1 MLKPNK
7 LANNNFLSS
16 LDLSTDEVLHIL
28 DLANNFKNKKLN
40 IDLGN
45 KVLGLIFDKSSTRT
59 RVSFQVA
66 MTRLGGTTID
76 LNPTTSQIGRG
87 EPIKDTARVL
97 SRYCDVIAIRTFD
110 HSDLE
115 EYAKWSTKPVI
126 NALTDLEHPCQALA
140 DFMTIKEEFL
150 DFKDVVLTFIGD
162 GNNVANSLILCGA
175 LLGVEVRIACP
186 KGYEPNSLLIDKAY
200 EIYKNKNLLKITNDP
215 NTAVL
220 GANVLYTDVWSSM
233 GEENQKEEKD
243 KYLPSFFISQILD
256 VVTLEKLKFSKADIA
271 KTKLLRKWH
280 LFLKN
285 KNIAQLD
292 EFDRFKLH
300 QELEMFLPS
309 FIFYLP
315 QNSQLDWLH
324 KWRDN
329 DDKLFHPSNL
339 VNGDLIKKNLEIKD
353 GPILGELLQY
363 LSQELAYKRLNNF
376 DEAIYKAK
384 QWIEQNAPKCD

>member
-1 MLKPNK
+1 MPKPNK
-7 LANNNFLSS
+7 LVNKNFLSS
-16 LDLSTDEVLHIL
+16 LDLSTEEIINIL
-28 DLANNFKNKKLN
+28 DLAEKFKNKVTN
-40 IDLGN
+40 IELKN

-110 HSDLE
+110 HLDLE

-140 DFMTIKEEFL
+140 DFLTIKEEFL

-186 KGYEPNSLLIDKAY
+186 KGYEPRPFIIDRARK
-200 EIYKNKNLLKITNDP
+200 IYKDNSLLKITNDP
-215 NTAVL
+215 IKAVV

-243 KYLPSFFISQILD
+243 RNFSGFMIDCNL
-256 VVTLEKLKFSKADIA
+256 LERAD
-271 KTKLLRKWH
+271 K
-280 LFLKN
+280 
-285 KNIAQLD
+285 
-292 EFDRFKLH
+292 
-300 QELEMFLPS
+300 
-309 FIFYLP
+309 
-315 QNSQLDWLH
+315 
-324 KWRDN
+324 
-329 DDKLFHPSNL
+329 
-339 VNGDLIKKNLEIKD
+339 
-353 GPILGELLQY
+353 
-363 LSQELAYKRLNNF
+363 
-376 DEAIYKAK
+376 EAIVLHCLPAYRDKEITDAV
-384 QWIEQNAPKCD
+384 IESKKSRIFQQAENRMHAQQALLACLLS

>member
-1 MLKPNK
+1 MIRPNR
-7 LANNNFLSS
+7 LAKNNFLSI
-16 LDLSTDEVLHIL
+16 LDVSVEEVSHIL
-28 DLANNFKNKKLN
+28 ELAKKFKNNDLN
-40 IDLGN
+40 IELKYN
-45 KVLGLIFDKSSTRT
+45 VLGLIFDKSSTRT

-66 MTRLGGTTID
+66 MSRLGGSTID

-97 SRYCDVIAIRTFD
+97 SRYCDVIAIRTFN

-140 DFMTIKEEFL
+140 DFLTIQEKFI
-150 DFKDVVLTFIGD
+150 DFNDVVLTFIGD

-186 KGYEPNSLLIDKAY
+186 KGYEPSTFVINKAY

-243 KYLPSFFISQILD
+243 KVFNGFTIDNDL
-256 VVTLEKLKFSKADIA
+256 VNKADKDAIILHCLPA
-271 KTKLLRKWH
+271 YRSKEITEEVIESKNSRIFDQAENRMHAQQALL
-280 LFLKN
+280 
-285 KNIAQLD
+285 
-292 EFDRFKLH
+292 
-300 QELEMFLPS
+300 S
-309 FIFYLP
+309 C
-315 QNSQLDWLH
+315 
-324 KWRDN
+324 
-329 DDKLFHPSNL
+329 
-339 VNGDLIKKNLEIKD
+339 
-353 GPILGELLQY
+353 LL
-363 LSQELAYKRLNNF
+363 S
-376 DEAIYKAK
+376 
-384 QWIEQNAPKCD
+384 

>member
-1 MLKPNK
+1 MLQPNK

-28 DLANNFKNKKLN
+28 DLAGNFKNKKLD
-40 IDLGN
+40 IDLGD

-66 MTRLGGTTID
+66 MSRLGGTTID

-110 HSDLE
+110 HLDLE

-140 DFMTIKEEFL
+140 DFLTIKEEFL
-150 DFKDVVLTFIGD
+150 DFKNVVLTFIGD
-162 GNNVANSLILCGA
+162 GNNVANSIILCGA

-186 KGYEPNSLLIDKAY
+186 KGYEPNSLLLDKAY

-215 NTAVL
+215 KTAVL

-233 GEENQKEEKD
+233 GEENQKDEKEKVFNGFTIDSDLVRKAEKD
-243 KYLPSFFISQILD
+243 AIVLHCLPAYRSKEITDEIFESHKSRIFDQAENRLHAQQALLSCIL
-256 VVTLEKLKFSKADIA
+256 
-271 KTKLLRKWH
+271 
-280 LFLKN
+280 
-285 KNIAQLD
+285 Q
-292 EFDRFKLH
+292 
-300 QELEMFLPS
+300 
-309 FIFYLP
+309 
-315 QNSQLDWLH
+315 
-324 KWRDN
+324 
-329 DDKLFHPSNL
+329 
-339 VNGDLIKKNLEIKD
+339 
-353 GPILGELLQY
+353 
-363 LSQELAYKRLNNF
+363 
-376 DEAIYKAK
+376 
-384 QWIEQNAPKCD
+384 